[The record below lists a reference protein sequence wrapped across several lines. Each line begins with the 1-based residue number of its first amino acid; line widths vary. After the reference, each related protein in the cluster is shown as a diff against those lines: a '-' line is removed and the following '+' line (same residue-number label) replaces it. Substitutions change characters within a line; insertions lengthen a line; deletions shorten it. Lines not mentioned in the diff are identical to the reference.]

1 MGISD
6 EEYAVQLEKLR
17 ADAAARLSSVTIT
30 TNVATT
36 TGALHYPNNVSNREM
51 RMRAEDLDHEAAK
64 VPLEILKDMWVIRW
78 QDKWVTED
86 EIRNADT
93 FWRIAFVRLE
103 NVNRIEKHTLGD
115 SYDKVYRI
123 IE

>member
-6 EEYAVQLEKLR
+6 EKYAKELEKLR
-17 ADAAARLSSVTIT
+17 AEAATVYQQQQI
-30 TNVATT
+30 VQATHINK
-36 TGALHYPNNVSNREM
+36 GASFKNKELTMKN
-51 RMRAEDLDHEAAK
+51 EDLDREACK
-64 VPLEILKDMWVIRW
+64 VSISTLVDMWVLRW

-86 EIRNADT
+86 EIRDADD

-115 SYDKVYRI
+115 SYNKVYRI

>member
-6 EEYAVQLEKLR
+6 DEYAKELEKLR
-17 ADAAARLSSVTIT
+17 VEAANTHLKAIQGIGITAGASAKVTPLLKM
-30 TNVATT
+30 TND
-36 TGALHYPNNVSNREM
+36 
-51 RMRAEDLDHEAAK
+51 DLDREACK
-64 VPLEILKDMWVIRW
+64 VSISTLVDMWVLRW

-86 EIRNADT
+86 EIRDADD

-103 NVNRIEKHTLGD
+103 NVNKIEKHTLGD
-115 SYDKVYRI
+115 SYNKVYRI

>member
-6 EEYAVQLEKLR
+6 DAYAEQLENLQKLR
-17 ADAAARLSSVTIT
+17 EQVKHLHA
-30 TNVATT
+30 TNVS
-36 TGALHYPNNVSNREM
+36 TGASAKVTPLLKMTND
-51 RMRAEDLDHEAAK
+51 DLDREACK
-64 VPLEILKDMWVIRW
+64 VSISTLVDMWVLRW

-86 EIRNADT
+86 EIRDADD

-103 NVNRIEKHTLGD
+103 NVNKIEKHTLGD
-115 SYDKVYRI
+115 SYNRVYRI